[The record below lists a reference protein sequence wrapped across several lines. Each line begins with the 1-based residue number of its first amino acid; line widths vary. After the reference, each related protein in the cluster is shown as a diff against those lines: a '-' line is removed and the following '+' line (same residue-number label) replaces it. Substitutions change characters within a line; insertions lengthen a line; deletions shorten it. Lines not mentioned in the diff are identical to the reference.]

1 MSRCKSLFQNYRG
14 RPRLSIGPAGF
25 SLIEMLVVVVILG
38 LIASIV
44 APNMLGKIADA
55 KAKTAKVQI
64 EDLAAAVELYFLDT
78 GAYPATD
85 EGLGAL
91 IVAPAEVAQWDGP
104 YLKKKRIPDDPWGWP
119 YLYRSPGEFAPFEI
133 WSLGADRKI
142 GGDGDNA
149 DIESWQ

>member
-1 MSRCKSLFQNYRG
+1 MCRYKHLFSNRRFRSLMTSG
-14 RPRLSIGPAGF
+14 SAGF
-25 SLIEMLVVVVILG
+25 SLIEMLVVVVLLG

-55 KAKTAKVQI
+55 KSKTARVQI

-78 GAYPATD
+78 GSYPASD
-85 EGLGAL
+85 VGLDAL
-91 IVAPAEVAQWDGP
+91 INAPAEVPQWDGP
-104 YLKKKRIPDDPWGWP
+104 YLKKKRIPDDPWRRP

-133 WSLGADRKI
+133 WSLGADQKV

-149 DIESWQ
+149 DVESWQ

>member
-1 MSRCKSLFQNYRG
+1 MTSGS
-14 RPRLSIGPAGF
+14 AGF

-55 KAKTAKVQI
+55 KSKTARVQI

-78 GAYPATD
+78 GSYPTSDA
-85 EGLGAL
+85 GLDAL
-91 IVAPAEVAQWDGP
+91 IIAPAEVSQWDGP
-104 YLKKKRIPDDPWGWP
+104 YLKKKRIPDDPWGQP

-133 WSLGADRKI
+133 WSLGADQKV

-149 DIESWQ
+149 DVESWQ

>member
-1 MSRCKSLFQNYRG
+1 MSRSKSLLKNYRG
-14 RPRLSIGPAGF
+14 RPQSSIGSAGF

-104 YLKKKRIPDDPWGWP
+104 YLKKKRIPDDPWGRP